1 MNEKERLTTTYESAK
16 NIIKN
21 DLESMSKKFITIG
34 YYLKYIRNNEM
45 YTQDGFTSIWEFAQ
59 ETYGISKS
67 TCSRWMSM
75 NDKFSKDG
83 NSPYLR
89 EEFANFGKSQLQEM
103 LYLDDA
109 QIEKATPEMT
119 AKEIRQLKELEE
131 IPGQMEIQDYP
142 EVLPE
147 EKIPYFSLEGEVYGW
162 TWREVVKAYLK
173 NGYKKP
179 ESGTEVKCLGKM
191 YLVLRRKEKTLF
203 YDSQGSTLFEV
214 DNKRLETEYEYMQS
228 TNTPKEVEEQEE
240 TLPEVQQEAEEEQ
253 IEPVAPAQQQN
264 HIFAK
269 PDREEEG
276 KEQQEEETEY
286 KIFAIKRFL
295 LEEEQI
301 EPVAPAQQQNHIF
314 AKPDR
319 EEEGKE
325 QQEEETEYKIFAIKR
340 FLFEQEEELAEYE
353 ACEGLPARMVLRKR
367 IIVDA
372 LKLLLASREEAEEI
386 PQPALPEMKNNDQR
400 KEWLNNYR
408 SWGIWYKD
416 EHTGAT
422 YYRYQ
427 FDNGA
432 SLIAEEYECESQY
445 TGTYTSSY
453 LHLVGGPEPPRK
465 SGIPKWNRNE
475 KYNRY
480 QNSETEL
487 VEFLKEVQKNGKK

>member
-1 MNEKERLTTTYESAK
+1 MNEKECLITTYESAK

-67 TCSRWMSM
+67 TCSKWMSM

-103 LYLDDA
+103 LYLDDT

-119 AKEIRQLKELEE
+119 AKEIRQLKEPEE

-147 EKIPYFSLEGEVYGW
+147 EKIPYFSLEGEAYGW
-162 TWREVVKAYLK
+162 TWKEVVKTYLK
-173 NGYKKP
+173 NGYKKL

-191 YLVLRRKEKTLF
+191 YLVLRRKEKTFF
-203 YDSQGSTLFEV
+203 YDSQGSALFEV

-240 TLPEVQQEAEEEQ
+240 TLPEVQQEA
-253 IEPVAPAQQQN
+253 
-264 HIFAK
+264 
-269 PDREEEG
+269 
-276 KEQQEEETEY
+276 
-286 KIFAIKRFL
+286 
-295 LEEEQI
+295 EEEQI

-445 TGTYTSSY
+445 TETYTSSY

-475 KYNRY
+475 KYNRC

>member
-1 MNEKERLTTTYESAK
+1 MNEKECLITTYESAK

-59 ETYGISKS
+59 ETYGISKC

-103 LYLDDA
+103 LYLDDT

-147 EKIPYFSLEGEVYGW
+147 EKIPYFAFNGEPYGW
-162 TWREVVKAYLK
+162 TWSEVVKAYLK

-191 YLVLRRKEKTLF
+191 YLILRRKEKTFF
-203 YDSQGSTLFEV
+203 YDSQGATLFEV

-228 TNTPKEVEEQEE
+228 TNAPKTAEEPEE
-240 TLPEVQQEAEEEQ
+240 TLPEVQQEEEPQ
-253 IEPVAPAQQQN
+253 TIQVAPAQQ
-264 HIFAK
+264 
-269 PDREEEG
+269 EEEIG
-276 KEQQEEETEY
+276 YNT
-286 KIFAIKRFL
+286 FD
-295 LEEEQI
+295 
-301 EPVAPAQQQNHIF
+301 V
-314 AKPDR
+314 
-319 EEEGKE
+319 
-325 QQEEETEYKIFAIKR
+325 KR

-367 IIVDA
+367 MIVDA
-372 LKLLLASREEAEEI
+372 LKLLLARHEDAEEETEEI
-386 PQPALPEMKNNDQR
+386 SQPALPEMKNNDQR

-432 SLIAEEYECESQY
+432 TLIAEEYESESKY
-445 TGTYTSSY
+445 TGIYINSY
-453 LHLVGGPEPPRK
+453 LHLIGGPEPPRK

>member
-1 MNEKERLTTTYESAK
+1 MNEKECLTTTYESAK

-89 EEFANFGKSQLQEM
+89 EEFAHFGKSQLQEM

-109 QIEKATPEMT
+109 KIEKATPEMT

-147 EKIPYFSLEGEVYGW
+147 EKIPYFAFNGEPYGW
-162 TWREVVKAYLK
+162 TWSEVVKAYLK

-191 YLVLRRKEKTLF
+191 YLILRRKEKTFF
-203 YDSQGSTLFEV
+203 YDSQGATLFEV

-269 PDREEEG
+269 PDREEE
-276 KEQQEEETEY
+276 E
-286 KIFAIKRFL
+286 
-295 LEEEQI
+295 
-301 EPVAPAQQQNHIF
+301 
-314 AKPDR
+314 
-319 EEEGKE
+319 KE

-353 ACEGLPARMVLRKR
+353 ACEGLPVRMVLRKR

-372 LKLLLASREEAEEI
+372 LKFLLASREEAEEI

>member
-75 NDKFSKDG
+75 NDKFSEGG

-103 LYLDDA
+103 LYLDDT

-119 AKEIRQLKELEE
+119 AKEIRQLKEPE

-147 EKIPYFSLEGEVYGW
+147 EKIPYFAFNGEPYGW
-162 TWREVVKAYLK
+162 TWSEVVKAYLK

-191 YLVLRRKEKTLF
+191 YLILRRKEKTFF
-203 YDSQGSTLFEV
+203 YDSQGATLFEV

-228 TNTPKEVEEQEE
+228 TNAPKTAEEPEE
-240 TLPEVQQEAEEEQ
+240 TLPEVQQEEEPQ
-253 IEPVAPAQQQN
+253 TIQVAPAQQ
-264 HIFAK
+264 
-269 PDREEEG
+269 EEEIG
-276 KEQQEEETEY
+276 YNT
-286 KIFAIKRFL
+286 FD
-295 LEEEQI
+295 
-301 EPVAPAQQQNHIF
+301 V
-314 AKPDR
+314 
-319 EEEGKE
+319 
-325 QQEEETEYKIFAIKR
+325 KR

-367 IIVDA
+367 MIVDA
-372 LKLLLASREEAEEI
+372 LKLLLARHEDAEEETEEI
-386 PQPALPEMKNNDQR
+386 SQPALPEMKNNDQR

-432 SLIAEEYECESQY
+432 TLIAEEYELESKY

-453 LHLVGGPEPPRK
+453 LHLVGGPEPVRK

>member
-89 EEFANFGKSQLQEM
+89 EEFAHFGKSQLQEM

-269 PDREEEG
+269 PDREEE
-276 KEQQEEETEY
+276 E
-286 KIFAIKRFL
+286 
-295 LEEEQI
+295 
-301 EPVAPAQQQNHIF
+301 
-314 AKPDR
+314 
-319 EEEGKE
+319 KE

>member
-89 EEFANFGKSQLQEM
+89 EEFAHFGKSQLQEM

-109 QIEKATPEMT
+109 KIEKATPEMT

-269 PDREEEG
+269 PDREEE
-276 KEQQEEETEY
+276 E
-286 KIFAIKRFL
+286 
-295 LEEEQI
+295 
-301 EPVAPAQQQNHIF
+301 
-314 AKPDR
+314 
-319 EEEGKE
+319 KE

>member
-89 EEFANFGKSQLQEM
+89 GEFANFGKSQLQEM

-240 TLPEVQQEAEEEQ
+240 TLPEVQQEAE
-253 IEPVAPAQQQN
+253 
-264 HIFAK
+264 
-269 PDREEEG
+269 
-276 KEQQEEETEY
+276 
-286 KIFAIKRFL
+286 
-295 LEEEQI
+295 EEEQI

>member
-295 LEEEQI
+295 
-301 EPVAPAQQQNHIF
+301 
-314 AKPDR
+314 
-319 EEEGKE
+319 
-325 QQEEETEYKIFAIKR
+325 
-340 FLFEQEEELAEYE
+340 FEQEEELAEYE

>member
-1 MNEKERLTTTYESAK
+1 MNEKECLTSTYESVK

-75 NDKFSKDG
+75 NDKFSKGG

-89 EEFANFGKSQLQEM
+89 EEFAHFGKSQLQEM

-119 AKEIRQLKELEE
+119 AKEIRQLKEPE

-147 EKIPYFSLEGEVYGW
+147 EKIPYFVFDGEPYGW
-162 TWREVVKAYLK
+162 TWSEVVKAYLK

-179 ESGTEVKCLGKM
+179 ESGTEIKCLGKM
-191 YLVLRRKEKTLF
+191 YLVLRRKEKTFF

-228 TNTPKEVEEQEE
+228 TNTPKTVEEQEE
-240 TLPEVQQEAEEEQ
+240 TLPEEQQEAEEEQ
-253 IEPVAPAQQQN
+253 IKLVAPAQQQN

-269 PDREEEG
+269 ADREEEE

-286 KIFAIKRFL
+286 NIFAIR
-295 LEEEQI
+295 
-301 EPVAPAQQQNHIF
+301 
-314 AKPDR
+314 
-319 EEEGKE
+319 
-325 QQEEETEYKIFAIKR
+325 R

-367 IIVDA
+367 MIVDA
-372 LKLLLASREEAEEI
+372 LKILLASHEEAEEI

-432 SLIAEEYECESQY
+432 TLIAEEYECESQY

>member
-1 MNEKERLTTTYESAK
+1 MNEKECLITTYESAK

-103 LYLDDA
+103 LYLDDT

-119 AKEIRQLKELEE
+119 AKEIRQLKEPEE

-191 YLVLRRKEKTLF
+191 YLVLRRKEKTFF

-240 TLPEVQQEAEEEQ
+240 TLPEVQQEEEPQ
-253 IEPVAPAQQQN
+253 TIPVAPAQQ
-264 HIFAK
+264 
-269 PDREEEG
+269 EEEIG
-276 KEQQEEETEY
+276 YNT
-286 KIFAIKRFL
+286 FD
-295 LEEEQI
+295 
-301 EPVAPAQQQNHIF
+301 V
-314 AKPDR
+314 
-319 EEEGKE
+319 
-325 QQEEETEYKIFAIKR
+325 KR
-340 FLFEQEEELAEYE
+340 FLFEQEEELVEYE

-422 YYRYQ
+422 YYRYR
-427 FDNGA
+427 FENGA
-432 SLIAEEYECESQY
+432 DLIVEEYESENEY
-445 TGTYTSSY
+445 TGIYISSY
-453 LHLVGGPEPPRK
+453 LHLIGGPEPVRK
-465 SGIPKWNRNE
+465 SGIPKWTRNK

-480 QNSETEL
+480 PNSETEL
-487 VEFLKEVQKNGKK
+487 VEFLKELQKRK

>member
-1 MNEKERLTTTYESAK
+1 MNEKECLTTTYESAK

-103 LYLDDA
+103 LYLDDT

-147 EKIPYFSLEGEVYGW
+147 EKIPYFAFNGEPYGW
-162 TWREVVKAYLK
+162 TWSEVVKAYLK

-191 YLVLRRKEKTLF
+191 YLILRRKEKTFF
-203 YDSQGSTLFEV
+203 YDSQGATLFEV

-228 TNTPKEVEEQEE
+228 TNAPKTAEEPEE
-240 TLPEVQQEAEEEQ
+240 TLPEVQQEEEPQ
-253 IEPVAPAQQQN
+253 TIQVAPAQQ
-264 HIFAK
+264 
-269 PDREEEG
+269 EEEIG
-276 KEQQEEETEY
+276 YNT
-286 KIFAIKRFL
+286 FD
-295 LEEEQI
+295 
-301 EPVAPAQQQNHIF
+301 V
-314 AKPDR
+314 
-319 EEEGKE
+319 
-325 QQEEETEYKIFAIKR
+325 KR

-367 IIVDA
+367 MIVDA
-372 LKLLLASREEAEEI
+372 LKLLLARHEDAEEETEKI
-386 PQPALPEMKNNDQR
+386 SQPALPEMKNNDQR

-432 SLIAEEYECESQY
+432 TLIAEEYELESPY
-445 TGTYTSSY
+445 IGTYTNSY

-465 SGIPKWNRNE
+465 GAIPKWNRNE
-475 KYNRY
+475 KYNRF
-480 QNSETEL
+480 QNNETEL
-487 VEFLKEVQKNGKK
+487 VEFLKEIQRKS